1 MSDVLLI
8 VISKSNIYLYLVA
21 VLATFL
27 LLKYHKGKKV
37 IMPTKQ
43 QLLDAINDYVNAEI
57 NLERLTDQSDR
68 REALYT
74 AWNNLNELEKL
85 VMEATEGPF

>member
-21 VLATFL
+21 CLATFL

-37 IMPTKQ
+37 IMPTKKQ
-43 QLLDAINDYVNAEI
+43 ILDAVANYTNAEI
-57 NLERLTDQSDR
+57 NLERTTEQSER
-68 REALYT
+68 REALYAT
-74 AWNNLNELEKL
+74 WERLDELEKL
-85 VMEATEGPF
+85 VTEATEGPF